1 VTRDEEGKGPSSAYN
16 IMHSH
21 TQPLSLDSISC
32 DVMSCGIYGA
42 RATTTVGNRRSQH
55 ELNDFP
61 SQNSICVRVPHMRI
75 ALGRRRL
82 STFGRHSILTST
94 TARIA
99 VRNLQQQHIGQP
111 AIASKSRFFL
121 TSTRSTMSSSTQDVH
136 MGGKA
141 HIIDGTAIAK
151 SVLYQKAPQMHRAD
165 CTTGPSGPKSPNPSR
180 TSNPPTRPSNP
191 LTCSSSSSAP
201 MQRPE
206 HTSA

>member
-1 VTRDEEGKGPSSAYN
+1 MKRGRAHHRRTTSCTAIPSLYR
-16 IMHSH
+16 
-21 TQPLSLDSISC
+21 SIPYH
-32 DVMSCGIYGA
+32 VMSRGIYGA

>member
-1 VTRDEEGKGPSSAYN
+1 VRAHHRGTTSCTAIPSLYR
-16 IMHSH
+16 
-21 TQPLSLDSISC
+21 SIPYH
-32 DVMSCGIYGA
+32 VMSCGIYGA